1 MSTTVAELDLF
12 MPLLIYGNL
21 PATVAAVIADYVN
34 QSRVQEMIKH
44 SQTKGPVGKCTD
56 YVNQSQIQEMI
67 AKSQQSSVPPS
78 SQTSPPDASSLPA
91 PIMVFPED
99 STSNRRSQPS
109 PLLAG
114 RIASGVGEGVGGET
128 NGVGMRDF
136 SGRFRSGTFS
146 GSFCITQPAGS
157 PAQPTT
163 PHYANIPGPPPTLD
177 VQHADYVNQSRIQEM
192 INQSQ
197 PGNKQCTDYVNQS
210 LIQEM
215 IAQSQQSGCLPSS
228 PPDAS
233 SLPAPIM
240 VFTED
245 STSNRGNQPPP
256 VQGGMTASSEG
267 EGSVI
272 SQGRERR
279 GTVPAS
285 DINNEALH
293 ERQHRLLFNH
303 PANRTKV
310 RPQPK
315 PMRDQPPSHHR
326 PPPSDSVLSE
336 GGYEDMKMTET
347 PYDPNLTCIICQ
359 KRFRVGE
366 IQRFRT
372 HTKNCVGTM
381 V

>member
-1 MSTTVAELDLF
+1 
-12 MPLLIYGNL
+12 MPLLVYGNL
-21 PATVAAVIADYVN
+21 PDTLAAVIADYVN

-44 SQTKGPVGKCTD
+44 SQTKGPVGQCTD
-56 YVNQSQIQEMI
+56 YVNQSRIQEMI
-67 AKSQQSSVPPS
+67 AQSQQSSVPPL
-78 SQTSPPDASSLPA
+78 SQTSPPDVSSLPA
-91 PIMVFPED
+91 PIMVFTED
-99 STSNRRSQPS
+99 STSNGGNQPS

-114 RIASGVGEGVGGET
+114 RIASGVGEGVGD
-128 NGVGMRDF
+128 GVGMRDF

-210 LIQEM
+210 RIQKM
-215 IAQSQQSGCLPSS
+215 IAQSQQSGCL

-240 VFTED
+240 VFPED
-245 STSNRGNQPPP
+245 STSNRGNQPSP
-256 VQGGMTASSEG
+256 VQGGMPASGEE

-272 SQGRERR
+272 SRGKERR

-315 PMRDQPPSHHR
+315 THERSA
-326 PPPSDSVLSE
+326 
-336 GGYEDMKMTET
+336 TESSQTT
-347 PYDPNLTCIICQ
+347 PIWFCPQ
-359 KRFRVGE
+359 
-366 IQRFRT
+366 
-372 HTKNCVGTM
+372 
-381 V
+381 